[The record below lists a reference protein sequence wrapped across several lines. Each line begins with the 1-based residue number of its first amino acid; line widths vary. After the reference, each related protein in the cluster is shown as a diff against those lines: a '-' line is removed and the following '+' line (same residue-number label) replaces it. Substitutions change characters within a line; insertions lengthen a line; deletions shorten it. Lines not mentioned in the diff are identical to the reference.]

1 MDHHGFP
8 TASQHTT
15 ADEMIFP
22 AYLESRD
29 FDEEHTEDPLTSA
42 ATQQVSICSGQ
53 TPFQAHYNDSS
64 LSQPGQI
71 DLGNFARWEGFLAAD
86 DMTASSLM
94 SLQEVNYMSPN
105 AVSFQAPASSE
116 TGWVYPNPLQPRH
129 DIAAHQIQSNCSL
142 LLDAPLGEATSTV
155 GGHVPYHDAGWQPV
169 NFEAIQEPN
178 SALVPHISSTHS
190 TTTFMRHPTT
200 INPVSFKPLQ
210 VPEVSDIM
218 ANGPLDFAEIERQSL
233 QSSSYKDW
241 QQVAQTDLSSVGPT
255 SLDAQQIPDIIE
267 NGARLAHSGL
277 VAPPTSMV
285 LPTRRR
291 ESPQLV
297 DPATYSEHLPI
308 APRPHIPEISFAASS
323 TSQALVPSAFA
334 PRKLLARATS
344 KGITK
349 PIQGPRRPNKHS
361 KRQGLITLESLPGYN
376 VYPLE
381 LSNKIRK
388 HNSRYGKKLD
398 TVAMM
403 TRKKGA
409 CILCRHHNKKVC

>member
-94 SLQEVNYMSPN
+94 SLQEVNHMSPN

-116 TGWVYPNPLQPRH
+116 TGWVYPNTLQPRH
-129 DIAAHQIQSNCSL
+129 DIAFHQVQSNRNL
-142 LLDAPLGEATSTV
+142 LLDAPFGEAPSTI
-155 GGHVPYHDAGWQPV
+155 GGYNPHLDAGWQPV
-169 NFEAIQEPN
+169 NFEAIQEPA
-178 SALVPHISSTHS
+178 SALVPHISSAHS
-190 TTTFMRHPTT
+190 TTTFMGHPTT
-200 INPVSFKPLQ
+200 INPASLEPLQ
-210 VPEVSDIM
+210 VPEISDIM
-218 ANGPLDFAEIERQSL
+218 AAGPIDFAALTRQSL
-233 QSSSYKDW
+233 RSSEHELW
-241 QQVAQTDLSSVGPT
+241 PQAAQGDGSGFESVSLGAPQMQDSSEIGARSIHCDLPT
-255 SLDAQQIPDIIE
+255 S
-267 NGARLAHSGL
+267 
-277 VAPPTSMV
+277 PTQMV

-291 ESPQLV
+291 GLRHSV

-308 APRPHIPEISFAASS
+308 APKPYISEIAPASS
-323 TSQALVPSAFA
+323 SSSQALVSSALA
-334 PRKLLARATS
+334 PRKSSARATS
-344 KGITK
+344 KVITK
-349 PIQGPRRPNKHS
+349 PIQGPRRPSKHS
-361 KRQGLITLESLPGYN
+361 KRQESRAVETLPGYN
-376 VYPLE
+376 VCSLE
-381 LSNKIRK
+381 MSNTIRK
-388 HNSRYGKKLD
+388 HNSRYGKKLGS
-398 TVAMM
+398 VAKM
-403 TRKKGA
+403 TREKGA
-409 CILCRHHNKKVC
+409 CIPCRHHNKKVC